1 MQTRADGRCCR
12 LCLPAFPDYE
22 DRKNIVGQRFL
33 NFVTLRNTV
42 CLWLALCL
50 APAVQAS
57 SVFIV
62 MDEGNA
68 GFAEVA
74 QILGAELARDGQ
86 SVTELRAVSAK
97 EIRSADAAA
106 HGKPKVWV
114 TLGATAFQQVL
125 AVDPKAQVIAAL
137 IPKSGFDRTLKE
149 LGKKPVGPVTGL
161 LLDQPVTRQ
170 MDLLKLVFPAVKRV
184 GVLLGPESGLQRAA
198 LQQAAKAR
206 GLELVSGMVTSD
218 ETLSTAVNAV
228 VGDAQALLALP
239 DSQVFSSTTISKILL
254 AAYRANV
261 PMLAFSPAYVKA
273 GAVLS
278 LHTTPA
284 QMESQLVELVRGS
297 LQGRTL
303 PSTQYPTSFVIT
315 VNPYVARS
323 MELTLDAA
331 NLTDHLRRLE
341 TNP

>member
-1 MQTRADGRCCR
+1 M
-12 LCLPAFPDYE
+12 
-22 DRKNIVGQRFL
+22 GQRFV
-33 NFVTLRNTV
+33 NFAALRITL

-50 APAVQAS
+50 APTVQAA

-62 MDEGNA
+62 MDESNA

-74 QILGAELARDGQ
+74 QLLGAELARDGH
-86 SVTELRAVSAK
+86 SVTE
-97 EIRSADAAA
+97 IRGADATN

-114 TLGATAFQQVL
+114 TLGAAAFQQVL
-125 AVDPKAQVIAAL
+125 AVDPKSQVIAAL
-137 IPKSGFDRTLKE
+137 ISKSGFERALKE
-149 LGKKPVGPVTGL
+149 QGRKPAGPVTGL
-161 LLDQPVTRQ
+161 FLDQPVARQ

-198 LQQAAKAR
+198 LQQAAKVRA
-206 GLELVSGMVTSD
+206 LELVSGMVTSD

-239 DSQVFSSTTISKILL
+239 DAQVFSSTTISKVLL

-284 QMESQLVELVRGS
+284 QMESQLVELVRWS
-297 LQGRTL
+297 LQGRSL
-303 PSTQYPTSFVIT
+303 PATQYPVNFVIT

-331 NLTDHLRRLE
+331 NLTDHLHRLE
-341 TNP
+341 TSP

>member
-1 MQTRADGRCCR
+1 MRELGRCCR
-12 LCLPAFPDYE
+12 LCLPEFPDYD
-22 DRKNIVGQRFL
+22 DRKNLVGQRFV
-33 NFVTLRNTV
+33 NFAALRITL
-42 CLWLALCL
+42 CLWLALFL
-50 APAVQAS
+50 APTVQAT

-62 MDEGNA
+62 MDDSNA

-74 QILGAELARDGQ
+74 QLLGAGLARDGQ
-86 SVTELRAVSAK
+86 SVTELRAATAK
-97 EIRSADAAA
+97 EIRSADAAT

-114 TLGATAFQQVL
+114 ALGTAAFQQVL
-125 AVDPKAQVIAAL
+125 ALDPKSQVIAAL
-137 IPKSGFDRTLKE
+137 IPKSGFERAIKE
-149 LGKKPVGPVTGL
+149 LGRKPAGPVTGL
-161 LLDQPVTRQ
+161 FLDQPVTRQ

-198 LQQAAKAR
+198 LQHAAKAR
-206 GLELVSGMVTSD
+206 ALELVSGMVTSD
-218 ETLSTAVNAV
+218 ETLSAAVSAV

-239 DSQVFSSTTISKILL
+239 DTQVFSSTTISKVLL

-273 GAVLS
+273 GALLS

-284 QMESQLVELVRGS
+284 QMESQLVEWVRGA

-303 PSTQYPTSFVIT
+303 PATQYPTNFVIT

-323 MELTLDAA
+323 MELKLDAA
-331 NLTDHLRRLE
+331 DLTDHLRRLE
-341 TNP
+341 SNP